1 MPIRSDVEIVKIQIQ
16 GQDILTDIR
25 RACAAQVARNP
36 DPRRLTSTFVLKTD
50 PAFDT
55 LFLVFD
61 LAG

>member
-1 MPIRSDVEIVKIQIQ
+1 MPIRSDVEIVKIEVR

-25 RACAAQVARNP
+25 RACAAQAARNP
-36 DPRRLTSTFVLKTD
+36 DPRHLVSTFVLKTD